1 MVIKN
6 QLNLIKGR
14 AYRCESGKL
23 HLLSSLLFFVSDPP
37 PYLYYDKEQQM
48 AAPLP
53 NGQPR
58 R

>member
-1 MVIKN
+1 MESK
-6 QLNLIKGR
+6 LKSKTFKGR
-14 AYRCESGKL
+14 AYRCESGKP
-23 HLLSSLLFFVSDPP
+23 HLLSSLLCFVSDPP
-37 PYLYYDKEQQM
+37 PLYYYDKAQQK